1 MKIRFFFFC
10 FIFLLAGCAQIPAGD
25 APKNDSWS
33 QHQQQLQNLNNWQ
46 LTGKLAF
53 ITAQERVSLNLFW
66 QQSDQ
71 EFQITLTNF
80 VGLSVLDVKKDQS
93 ETKIIFDGKT
103 YYGDDTETLIEQ
115 LSGFVI
121 PIDVL
126 QQWIKGNPTN
136 ALYQLNEN
144 NQLLSLNGQD
154 KNNISW
160 SIDYADYKTT
170 EHINLPHKLQLK
182 RPDLRLKF
190 AISKWVVSESL

>member
-1 MKIRFFFFC
+1 MKIRFLFFC
-10 FIFLLAGCAQIPAGD
+10 FIFILSGCAQIPVDD

-33 QHQQQLQNLNNWQ
+33 QHQRQLQNLNNWQ
-46 LTGKLAF
+46 LSGKLAF
-53 ITAQERVSLNLFW
+53 ITPEERISLNLFW

-80 VGLSVLDVKKDQS
+80 VGLSVLDVKKDRS

-103 YYGDDTETLIEQ
+103 YYGDDTETLIKQ

-126 QQWIKGNPTN
+126 QQWIKGNPTD
-136 ALYQLNEN
+136 AVYQLNEN

-154 KNNISW
+154 KHNINW

-170 EHINLPHKLQLK
+170 QHINLPHKLQLK
-182 RPDLRLKF
+182 RPNLRLKF
-190 AISKWVVSESL
+190 AINKWIITDKA

>member
-1 MKIRFFFFC
+1 MKIRFLFFC
-10 FIFLLAGCAQIPAGD
+10 FIFVLAGCAQIPAVD
-25 APKNDSWS
+25 APKNDSWT

-46 LTGKLAF
+46 LSGKLAF
-53 ITAQERVSLNLFW
+53 ITPEERISINLFW
-66 QQSDQ
+66 KQSEE

-80 VGLSVLDVKKDQS
+80 VGLTVLDVKKDQN

-154 KNNISW
+154 KNNTRW

-182 RPDLRLKF
+182 RPNLRLKF
-190 AISKWVVSESL
+190 AISKWVITDKR